1 MDGVIRGLV
10 NKIAINP
17 NMVKVLIEV
26 VFSTLPHH

>member
-10 NKIAINP
+10 NKIAVNP

-26 VFSTLPHH
+26 MFSSWNHK